1 MIEFQRKLIVILLES
16 ELNKIKGK
24 PIYFQP
30 SGKEHVSNT
39 DCMIVECQNT
49 QNLSDQAQD
58 QSSIL
63 AHHLLSMDQHELFHE
78 LRKHVMSI
86 TDANVL
92 E

>member
-1 MIEFQRKLIVILLES
+1 MTKFWRKLIVILLES

-30 SGKEHVSNT
+30 SGKEHVSNSY
-39 DCMIVECQNT
+39 CMIVDCRNT

-63 AHHLLSMDQHELFHE
+63 SHIMSMDQRELFHE
-78 LRKHVMSI
+78 LRKHIMSI
-86 TDANVL
+86 TDANAL

>member
-1 MIEFQRKLIVILLES
+1 MTKFQRKLNVILLES

-24 PIYFQP
+24 PIYLQP
-30 SGKEHVSNT
+30 SGKEHASNS
-39 DCMIVECQNT
+39 DCMIVECRNT

-63 AHHLLSMDQHELFHE
+63 AHNMSMDQRELFHE
-78 LRKHVMSI
+78 LCKHIMSI